1 MTREEPSEPRRLDVP
16 VAATVLATLFVTALV
31 TSQVISAKLLAVTLP
46 VLGVVS
52 APGGTLAYAVTFFAS
67 DCLSELYGETYTR
80 RVVNV
85 AFGANFVLLALVWAT
100 IQLPAA
106 RGSVDPGAFATV
118 LGLSTNVV
126 AGSLVA
132 YLVSQNWDVLVF
144 HRIRA
149 ATGGDALWLRN
160 VGSTATSQL
169 LDTVLFTVVAF
180 LLAPA
185 VGVGRALPLSVIGSL
200 IVGQYV
206 LKLLIAAVDTPL
218 VYAAVGAV
226 RRRDGRERPVGAD

>member
-1 MTREEPSEPRRLDVP
+1 MTVASEPAAPRRLSVP
-16 VAATVLATLFVTALV
+16 VAAVALTAVFVAALV
-31 TSQVISAKLLAVTLP
+31 TAQVISAKLLAVTLP
-46 VLGVVS
+46 VLGAVS

-67 DCLSELYGETYTR
+67 DCLSELYGREYTR

-85 AFGANFVLLALVWAT
+85 AFGTNFVLLALVWAT
-100 IQLPAA
+100 IQIPAA
-106 RGSVDPGAFATV
+106 DGSVDPTAFATV

-132 YLVSQNWDVLVF
+132 YLVSQNWDVTVF
-144 HRIRA
+144 HRIREL
-149 ATGGDALWLRN
+149 TGGSALWLRN

-169 LDTVLFTVVAF
+169 LDTVIFTVVAF
-180 LLAPA
+180 RVAPA
-185 VGVGRALPLSVIGSL
+185 VGVGPSLPLSVIGSL

-206 LKLLIAAVDTPL
+206 LKLLIAVVDTPL

-226 RRRDGRERPVGAD
+226 RRRDGGAAVSAD